1 MNEIFRDLA
10 ALVHE
15 QGEAIG
21 KDCFH
26 FTDFMSLLYTLE
38 RFFYL
43 DFLSRT
49 FTIQRIARKWVG

>member
-49 FTIQRIARKWVG
+49 FTIQRIARK